1 MQSPPRADPPYVPI
15 RHTAW
20 PVRRTPRWLFAAGL
34 AIVVAGVLVGLA
46 VHPSRS
52 QRATDLN
59 GFLTD
64 MKYDIQ
70 SCAGGVRDSLT
81 AMRAINAGT
90 SHDVGTAIGIATYGS
105 GNCSPANNM
114 QLDDLVGY
122 QVHESLSSFRL
133 DRVVYGLVDW
143 ATPDA
148 LRVQADVA
156 AVLRAQGTA
165 RAAATTKLDSDLK
178 ILDAQRAY
186 LDKIMMAAMTAIGG
200 HRTAAPPAGLKSTSA
215 TGAPG
220 TLPRHGPPKADVLQG
235 HGERGL
241 PGGGEPGGT
250 RRRRLHPVKRGQD
263 TPDHLL
269 GPGRGHVGVAK
280 LQFVL
285 EVVAAVPLHHV
296 EQQQ

>member
-46 VHPSRS
+46 VHPSKS
-52 QRATDLN
+52 QRAADMN

-64 MKYDIQ
+64 MTTDIQ

-81 AMRAINAGT
+81 AMRAIEAGA

-105 GNCSPANNM
+105 GNCSPANNV

-122 QVHESLSSFRL
+122 QVQESLSSFRL

-156 AVLRAQGTA
+156 VVLRAQGTA

-186 LDKIMMAAMTAIGG
+186 LDKIMMTAI
-200 HRTAAPPAGLKSTSA
+200 SA
-215 TGAPG
+215 TGASG
-220 TLPRHGPPKADVLQG
+220 RPPP
-235 HGERGL
+235 L
-241 PGGGEPGGT
+241 PG
-250 RRRRLHPVKRGQD
+250 
-263 TPDHLL
+263 
-269 GPGRGHVGVAK
+269 
-280 LQFVL
+280 
-285 EVVAAVPLHHV
+285 
-296 EQQQ
+296 

>member
-34 AIVVAGVLVGLA
+34 AILVAGVLVGLA
-46 VHPSRS
+46 VHPSKS
-52 QRATDLN
+52 QRAADLN

-64 MKYDIQ
+64 MTTDIQ

-81 AMRAINAGT
+81 ALRSIEAGT

-114 QLDDLVGY
+114 LLDDLVGY
-122 QVHESLSSFRL
+122 QVHESLASFRL

-148 LRVQADVA
+148 LRVQADVSA
-156 AVLRAQGTA
+156 ILRAQGMA
-165 RAAATTKLDSDLK
+165 RAAATTKLNSDLK

-186 LDKIMMAAMTAIGG
+186 LDKIMMAAI
-200 HRTAAPPAGLKSTSA
+200 SA
-215 TGAPG
+215 TGASG
-220 TLPRHGPPKADVLQG
+220 RPPP
-235 HGERGL
+235 L
-241 PGGGEPGGT
+241 PG
-250 RRRRLHPVKRGQD
+250 
-263 TPDHLL
+263 
-269 GPGRGHVGVAK
+269 
-280 LQFVL
+280 
-285 EVVAAVPLHHV
+285 
-296 EQQQ
+296 

>member
-20 PVRRTPRWLFAAGL
+20 PVRRTPRWWFAAGL
-34 AIVVAGVLVGLA
+34 AIVVAGVLVGIA
-46 VHPSRS
+46 VHPSKS
-52 QRATDLN
+52 QRAADLN

-64 MKYDIQ
+64 MTTDIQ

-81 AMRAINAGT
+81 AMRAIDART

-122 QVHESLSSFRL
+122 QVQESLSSFRL

-156 AVLRAQGTA
+156 AILRAQGTA
-165 RAAATTKLDSDLK
+165 RTAATAKLDNDLK

-186 LDKIMMAAMTAIGG
+186 LDKIMMAAI
-200 HRTAAPPAGLKSTSA
+200 SA
-215 TGAPG
+215 TGASG
-220 TLPRHGPPKADVLQG
+220 RPPP
-235 HGERGL
+235 L
-241 PGGGEPGGT
+241 PG
-250 RRRRLHPVKRGQD
+250 
-263 TPDHLL
+263 
-269 GPGRGHVGVAK
+269 
-280 LQFVL
+280 
-285 EVVAAVPLHHV
+285 
-296 EQQQ
+296 